1 MIKKNYFKNLKINLL
16 WIYKYYL
23 NKTNVIDKKSFTIKQ
38 NYTSKIKYL
47 WNKYICL
54 IFNGNK

>member
-47 WNKYICL
+47 WNKYI
-54 IFNGNK
+54 F